1 MTLTDLDMLF
11 QLGLMNICRWP
22 VSRKNAHIAYR
33 KTALELSEVMDEDRA
48 VMLTSWIIDGAVTAS
63 NLAVLSH
70 VTSFRTAFMDL
81 NLYWIIKGALASFVL
96 VYGYVC

>member
-48 VMLTSWIIDGAVTAS
+48 VMLTS
-63 NLAVLSH
+63 
-70 VTSFRTAFMDL
+70 
-81 NLYWIIKGALASFVL
+81 
-96 VYGYVC
+96 

>member
-48 VMLTSWIIDGAVTAS
+48 VMLTYYRRCSDRVKFG
-63 NLAVLSH
+63 
-70 VTSFRTAFMDL
+70 
-81 NLYWIIKGALASFVL
+81 SFVARNL
-96 VYGYVC
+96 LPDCLHGS